1 MPKPEGNKTDL
12 SKSTISEAEEGS
24 TIDKIYNKIDD
35 LFGTTSSSQMFTMMM
50 PGTELNPENFRYDT
64 RFEKP
69 IKVAANESRIA
80 NKLFSPAKVVG
91 ADNGR
96 LLANQYVSALD
107 VLTPKINNNLINA
120 KNKLRELLRSE
131 VQYINDEGVTL
142 TLNLQ
147 QLFYMLYEEYVDE
160 KKKWADAQNAQRQHL
175 KEVYPLDD
183 AESRLKRE
191 EEFLNWYQTVAEG
204 YLLKIEACH
213 GKVLGI
219 FSDKDMRI
227 IEGVLDSGSGAE
239 LQEARDRVRNAR
251 KYDPNGGYV
260 YPVVMEPSDWFE
272 DLDSKFSFVDL
283 LKSSEFYQGE
293 VKRLRNKRDSLL
305 QQIITFEVMD
315 QSSQIGQRVSACKSA
330 KEALAKQEKEL
341 DDRYGAGF
349 CSTLNFINGI
359 IDSASKKTAQERA
372 KGVTANFEEANFVK
386 EMSMLEQAQ
395 NAYSQSIESVAIASK
410 ELIAAKSQDYTL
422 AIKTLYQELDAVKE
436 ALKEKEQ
443 EYSNACKKEADNA
456 LAGKLLPD
464 ALENRFSDIII
475 SSSSEDMKKSTTTSS
490 DATQKTTGFSCLFGG
505 YSQTNS
511 DAHAKSQTDF
521 SNTQFNLKIAFRAA
535 KVNFVRDWFDP
546 GVFVLTQEMF
556 NTTSL
561 KISKGTFDDRDNCI
575 FPCFPTAMVIAKDV
589 SITLEFSDEQSKE
602 VQESFEH
609 SVAKSGGFLCFKCGK
624 AVPTSNS
631 KTDISGKSKGF
642 TVSIKMP
649 GAQILGYFM
658 EAVPADASGQLNDD
672 KLNAYTSI
680 TEFANTY
687 RSLLNEPMHS

>member
-96 LLANQYVSALD
+96 MLANQYVSALD

-147 QLFYMLYEEYVDE
+147 QLFYMLYEEFVDE

-315 QSSQIGQRVSACKSA
+315 QSSQIGKCVSESKSA
-330 KEALAKQEKEL
+330 KEALANHEKVL
-341 DDRYGAGF
+341 DDCYGAGF

-359 IDSASKKTAQERA
+359 IDSASKKTAEERA
-372 KGVTANFEEANFVK
+372 KGVTANFKEANFIE
-386 EMSMLEQAQ
+386 EMKKLEQAQ
-395 NAYSQSIESVAIASK
+395 NTYSQSIENVAIA
-410 ELIAAKSQDYTL
+410 
-422 AIKTLYQELDAVKE
+422 
-436 ALKEKEQ
+436 
-443 EYSNACKKEADNA
+443 
-456 LAGKLLPD
+456 
-464 ALENRFSDIII
+464 
-475 SSSSEDMKKSTTTSS
+475 
-490 DATQKTTGFSCLFGG
+490 
-505 YSQTNS
+505 
-511 DAHAKSQTDF
+511 
-521 SNTQFNLKIAFRAA
+521 FR
-535 KVNFVRDWFDP
+535 N
-546 GVFVLTQEMF
+546 
-556 NTTSL
+556 
-561 KISKGTFDDRDNCI
+561 
-575 FPCFPTAMVIAKDV
+575 
-589 SITLEFSDEQSKE
+589 
-602 VQESFEH
+602 
-609 SVAKSGGFLCFKCGK
+609 
-624 AVPTSNS
+624 
-631 KTDISGKSKGF
+631 
-642 TVSIKMP
+642 
-649 GAQILGYFM
+649 
-658 EAVPADASGQLNDD
+658 
-672 KLNAYTSI
+672 
-680 TEFANTY
+680 
-687 RSLLNEPMHS
+687 